1 MVMTGTKHTRVCV
14 FISLL
19 AFAAGCVGD
28 KGSGKT
34 GPVELEEEMDR
45 VSYSIGY
52 QIGQNLKDSFITD
65 INVDIMARGIQ
76 DVMGGVDPAIPP
88 ERMQEVM
95 QAFAKTQQERQ
106 MAEQA
111 RQQTENLVVASKFL
125 AENAVKEGVVT
136 LPDSLQYIV
145 LEKGAGAVPDSTA
158 TVRVHY
164 AGTFIDG
171 TPFDSSI
178 ERGEPAEFP
187 VNRVIPGW
195 TRVLTQMQ
203 VGEKR
208 RVFIPPALG
217 YGAAGYG
224 NIQPNKLL
232 IFEIQLL
239 EIVKNSQN

>member
-1 MVMTGTKHTRVCV
+1 MKGRLYTGVCV
-14 FISLL
+14 FFALL
-19 AFAAGCVGD
+19 ALTAGCGKGE
-28 KGSGKT
+28 KGS
-34 GPVELEEEMDR
+34 GPVELEDQMDR
-45 VSYSIGY
+45 VSYSIGF

-65 INVDIMARGIQ
+65 INVDLLARGI
-76 DVMGGVDPAIPP
+76 DDIMKGLDPAIPP

-95 QAFAKTQQERQ
+95 QEFSTTQRERQ
-106 MAEQA
+106 MAEQQ
-111 RQQTENLVVASKFL
+111 RQQTENLVEASKFL
-125 AENAVKEGVVT
+125 AENATREGVVT

-145 LEKGAGAVPDSTA
+145 LEKGTGAIPDSTA

-164 AGTFIDG
+164 SGTFIDG

-195 TRVLTQMQ
+195 TRVMTKMQ
-203 VGEKR
+203 VGGKW
-208 RVFIPPALG
+208 RVFVPPALA
-217 YGAAGYG
+217 YGASGYG

-239 EIVKNSQN
+239 EIVKNSGQ